1 MRRATTLLAPAA
13 VLAALA
19 LSGCEDTPPIT
30 VVDEP
35 LDAGC
40 GGGDEPRRFEVYF
53 ALDVSG
59 SMAPFLRDV
68 RDELEG
74 FAGGFP
80 EFDRLGRGV
89 RVDYFVVGFV
99 NDYKVFGDPD
109 NDGDGRMSSTLAVRS
124 ALDDAITAGLGNSNL
139 TTATPNIEEEENLL
153 DALAQIPMMS
163 TATAVKVVIIATDA
177 DFAENPDILGPGIQV
192 VNTFAGV
199 RQKLVDLDA
208 QVHVFTRPLM
218 PGLNIPYRNVPPLS
232 ELPGSSSARLDE
244 LLGARDRVRARLNEI
259 AQNATCN
266 AQRTQ

>member
-1 MRRATTLLAPAA
+1 MRRATTWVASGALAVA
-13 VLAALA
+13 VL
-19 LSGCEDTPPIT
+19 LSGCDETLPLSPPDDP
-30 VVDEP
+30 V
-35 LDAGC
+35 DAGC

-80 EFDRLGRGV
+80 ELDGLGRGV

-99 NDYKVFGDPD
+99 NDYKVF
-109 NDGDGRMSSTLAVRS
+109 GDGRMSSTLAVRS

-139 TTATPNIEEEENLL
+139 TTSTPNIEEEENLL
-153 DALAQIPMMS
+153 DALALIPTLS
-163 TATAVKVVIIATDA
+163 TSSAVKVVIVATDA
-177 DFAENPDILGPGIQV
+177 DFVENPAILGPGIQV

-199 RQKLVDLDA
+199 RQKMVDIDA
-208 QVHVFTRPLM
+208 RVHVFTRALM
-218 PGLNIPYRNVPPLS
+218 PGLNIPYKNVPPLS

-244 LLGARDRVRARLNEI
+244 LVGARDRVRDRLNEI
-259 AQNATCN
+259 ARDATCN